1 MKFTHLQR
9 KMVSLIVLAAFVGL
23 LHGWSMPAQAAT
35 KAGNSETAIAQGD
48 NGPNFIEAES
58 GKTHAISKGKKFPWL
73 FVGLG
78 VVVVGVALYFLVIK
92 KTNYTLTVTL
102 GAGCTGTPAAT
113 ATYKKGTV
121 VTYNYTPLAGFGLV
135 KVTVDGVA
143 APAAGTITMDKNK
156 ALAVTATAL
165 DIRGTWNVNFTG
177 SSGISTFQIVFTGTT
192 TSGTWK
198 LNGYTD
204 TGTYAVTGG
213 ENVSFTFNG
222 APWTFTGKFETNNKI
237 TGTHAWPAIGLSGTW
252 TGIRNGTSTA
262 DPALPAASFGTSLI
276 DKILNK

>member
-48 NGPNFIEAES
+48 NGPSFIEAES
-58 GKTHAISKGKKFPWL
+58 GKTPAISKGKKFPWL

-78 VVVVGVALYFLVIK
+78 VVVIGVALYFLVIK
-92 KTNYTLTVTL
+92 KPDYTLNVTL
-102 GAGCTGTPAAT
+102 GTGCTGTPAAT

-121 VTYNYTPLAGFGLV
+121 VTYNYTPLAGYGLV

-143 APAAGTITMDKNK
+143 AASSGTITMDKDK
-156 ALAVTATAL
+156 TLAVTATAL

-177 SSGISTFQIVFTGTT
+177 SSGISSFQIVFTGTT

-204 TGTYAVTGG
+204 TGTYVVNGVDVAFV
-213 ENVSFTFNG
+213 FNG

-252 TGIRNGTSTA
+252 TGIRQGTSTA
-262 DPALPAASFGTSLI
+262 NPAMQAVSFGTSLI
-276 DKILNK
+276 DKIRNK